1 MQLKEKT
8 KDLIKTECTG
18 CGKDFYKSSFNQR
31 SDDSICPDCK
41 KEVKSQKRKEKVL
54 VTLEKL
60 KKENLEKRGFK
71 PYICEACGK
80 EFIEDYRK
88 DIDSVRKNP
97 PRFCSRSC
105 SNRRS
110 FKDFPK
116 DYRES
121 ISKKLKEYHNN
132 IDEATLA
139 KRADR
144 IKNSLHNSFIKSGK
158 RLLKVCPECGKT
170 FYTSKSTNKV
180 YCSDDCYRKHV
191 GGYREHSGR
200 SKSGWYKGIYCGSTY
215 ELCWVIYNT
224 DHNILFNRCN
234 IVIDYEYEGKFHK
247 YYPDFI
253 LEDGTLIEIKGYY
266 QETVRVK
273 EEAAKRLGYNI
284 RILYKEDL
292 EKEIK
297 YVKDAYNT
305 SDFASLY
312 ETGKFYE
319 YECEICGKTF
329 RRSHKLNHPLCSK
342 QCQGKYTSLVKKFK
356 ASGNAISKN

>member
-8 KDLIKTECTG
+8 KDSIKIKCTR
-18 CGKDFYKSSFNQR
+18 CGEYFYKSSFNRQL
-31 SDDSICPDCK
+31 DDCVCSNCK
-41 KEVKSQKRKEKVL
+41 KEIKFQKRKEKAPGI
-54 VTLEKL
+54 LEKL

-71 PYICEACGK
+71 PYVCESCGK

-88 DIDSVRKNP
+88 NIGSVRKNP

-110 FKDFPK
+110 FKDFPE
-116 DYRES
+116 DYRKN

-132 IDEATLA
+132 IDKAILT
-139 KRADR
+139 KRSNHVK
-144 IKNSLHNSFIKSGK
+144 ISLHDYYIKSGK

-180 YCSDDCYRKHV
+180 YCSDNCYRKHA

-200 SKSGWYKGIYCGSTY
+200 SKSGRYKGIYCGSTY
-215 ELCWVIYNT
+215 ELCWVIYNM
-224 DHNILFNRCN
+224 DHNISFERCN
-234 IVIDYEYEGKFHK
+234 LAIDYEYKGELHK

-266 QETVRVK
+266 QETVSIK

-284 RILYKEDL
+284 KILYKEDL

-297 YVKDAYNT
+297 YVKDTYNT
-305 SDFASLY
+305 NDFASLY

-319 YECEICGKTF
+319 YECEICGRSFK
-329 RRSHKLNHPLCSK
+329 RSHKLKHPLCSK
-342 QCQGKYTSLVKKFK
+342 QCQGKYSGLAKKLNYLK
-356 ASGNAISKN
+356 I